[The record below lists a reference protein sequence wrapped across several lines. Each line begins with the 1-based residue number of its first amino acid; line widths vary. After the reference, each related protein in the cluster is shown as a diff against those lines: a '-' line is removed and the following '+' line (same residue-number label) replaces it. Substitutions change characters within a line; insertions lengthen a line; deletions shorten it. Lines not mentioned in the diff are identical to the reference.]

1 MQTITRA
8 FAHLCALDEPFFIL
22 NHDLGI
28 HEIVGTRAMLE
39 AEGIIPDGMP
49 WPEGFDERVIESG
62 KFTYWLRRRR
72 PDGAKG
78 PRRDFL
84 ECDWWTV
91 RWILTTDIPWH
102 VRDLRQKKKALAD
115 ALYFQSPAFRAKIER
130 EMKAAHAMKCDKAFQ
145 KFLTLIPALN
155 PPARAKPGASIR

>member
-1 MQTITRA
+1 MQNLTRA
-8 FAHLCALDEPFFIL
+8 TAHLCALDEPYFIL

-39 AEGIIPDGMP
+39 AEGIIPAGMP
-49 WPEGFDERVIESG
+49 WPEGFDERCIESG

-102 VRDLRQKKKALAD
+102 VRDLKQKKKALSD
-115 ALYFQSPAFRAKIER
+115 ALYFQSPAFFAKIER
-130 EMKAAHAMKCDKAFQ
+130 QMKAAHAMKCDKAFQ
-145 KFLTLIPALN
+145 QFLTLIPALN
-155 PPARAKPGASIR
+155 PPARVKSGASIR